1 MKTKT
6 TRGSKSAPSAV
17 AAIAVMS
24 MADVAAL
31 SATDAAA
38 AFKGR
43 SDIRQ
48 AAFVEQGKLVLHLD
62 SMKLKA
68 GQSVYGLLT
77 AQGVPEGSVNNA
89 RLCADVLKAVV
100 IPGHLPETRFDS
112 IVTFRIVRQSRRLLN
127 GKAAIKLEPAAL
139 AAILSDGNQAQIG
152 SELDCLA
159 EHGQTIA
166 EREAAL
172 KAEEKQAAALA
183 TATAAAEK
191 LKAKED
197 AKAAKEAA
205 KEAAKAP
212 AATTT
217 EPPVETPAPETDS
230 TPPVETP
237 AETPAPE
244 VEPATTPPVETD
256 PESPEETAAP
266 IVVDER
272 KPAPALTVVE
282 SVPTVEA
289 VIEEVTTAAAKAFQF
304 NDPAEMEKIALILEQ
319 AAADLRAC
327 IPAVEKVA

>member
-1 MKTKT
+1 
-6 TRGSKSAPSAV
+6 
-17 AAIAVMS
+17 MS

-100 IPGHLPETRFDS
+100 IPGHLPESRFDS

-127 GKAAIKLEPAAL
+127 GKAAIKLDPAAL
-139 AAILSDGNQAQIG
+139 SAILADGNQAQIG

-166 EREAAL
+166 EREATL
-172 KAEEKQAAALA
+172 KAEEEQAAALA
-183 TATAAAEK
+183 AATAAAEK
-191 LKAKED
+191 LKAKKD

-205 KEAAKAP
+205 LAA
-212 AATTT
+212 AAVTT
-217 EPPVETPAPETDS
+217 EPPVETPAPQTDA
-230 TPPVETP
+230 TPEV
-237 AETPAPE
+237 ETPAPE
-244 VEPATTPPVETD
+244 VDATPEAKPATTPPVETD
-256 PESPEETAAP
+256 PESPEETDAP
-266 IVVDER
+266 VVVVDER
-272 KPAPALTVVE
+272 KPAPALTVVP
-282 SVPTVEA
+282 SAPTVEA
-289 VIEEVTTAAAKAFQF
+289 ILEEITTAANKAFQF
-304 NDPAEMEKIALILEQ
+304 TDPTDMEKIALILEQ